1 MKSRLLSGRALASVG
16 LACAVA
22 LSSPVIVQAVVGS
35 AAYAADDEN
44 KVSPE
49 MAKPLQA
56 AQTAVKEKKYGEAMA
71 KLREADAISKKSA
84 YEQSVIEQLRL
95 NAAVGSDEPGLAAK
109 AYDYLSQNGGL
120 QGQLKTVYAQA
131 IAGSYMKAKDLGSAA
146 TWYSRYFQAGGTD
159 LATRTA
165 LAQAYFFNND
175 FGNAQKATQ
184 QAIDAYTAAGQ
195 TPTEALYNLLA
206 NCALKQND
214 KKTYGAVLEQMVA
227 LYPKP
232 DYWADLIHQVANK
245 PGASKLSLDVYRIQ
259 DAVGALNKTQEY
271 MEYAEL
277 AIQAG
282 IPGEAK
288 TVVDKGYK
296 AGTLGAG
303 GEAERHGR
311 LRTMTTAKIDA
322 DKPGL
327 AAAETDAG
335 TQPNGQ
341 ALINVGMDYYGY
353 GQYDK
358 AISLIQAGIA
368 KGGLKSPDEAK
379 LHLGIVQLA
388 AGKKADG
395 QATLKSIKSGD
406 AVNDLAR
413 LWIIKTNSH
422 AAG

>member
-1 MKSRLLSGRALASVG
+1 MKSRLLSGRAVASVG

-22 LSSPVIVQAVVGS
+22 LSSPVIVQAVVGN

-71 KLREADAISKKSA
+71 KLKEADAIAKKSPH
-84 YEQSVIEQLRL
+84 EQSLIEQLRL
-95 NAAVGSDEPGLAAK
+95 SAAVGADEPGLAAK
-109 AYDYLSQNGGL
+109 AYDYLSQNGAL
-120 QGQLKTVYAQA
+120 QGNLKAVYAQA
-131 IAGSYMKAKDLGSAA
+131 IAGSYMKAKDLGAAA

-175 FGNAQKATQ
+175 FANAQKATQ
-184 QAIDAYTAAGQ
+184 QAIEAYTAAGQ

-214 KKTYGAVLEQMVA
+214 KKAYAAALEQTVT
-227 LYPKP
+227 LYPKA
-232 DYWADLIHQVANK
+232 DYWLDLIHQVSNK
-245 PGASKLSLDVYRIQ
+245 PGASKLSLDFYRLQ
-259 DAVGALNKTQEY
+259 DAVGALTKTPEF

-282 IPGEAK
+282 FPGEAK
-288 TVVDKGYK
+288 NVVDKGYK
-296 AGTLGAG
+296 VGALGTGN
-303 GEAERHGR
+303 EAERHGR
-311 LRTMTTAKIDA
+311 LRTMTNAKIDA
-322 DKPGL
+322 DKQAL
-327 AAAETDAG
+327 ANAEADAG

-341 ALINVGMDYYGY
+341 ALVNVGMDYYGY

-358 AISLIQAGIA
+358 AISLTQAGIA
-368 KGGLKSPDEAK
+368 KGGLKNADEAK
-379 LHLGIVQLA
+379 LHLGIIQLA
-388 AGKKADG
+388 AGKKPDG
-395 QATLKSIKSGD
+395 LATLKSIKSGD

-413 LWIIKTNSH
+413 LWIIKANGH